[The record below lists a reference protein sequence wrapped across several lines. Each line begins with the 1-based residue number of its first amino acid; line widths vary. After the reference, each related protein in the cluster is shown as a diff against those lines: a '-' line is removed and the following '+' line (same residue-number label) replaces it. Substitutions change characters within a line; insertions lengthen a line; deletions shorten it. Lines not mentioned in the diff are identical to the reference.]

1 MIFNMLYYIFNK
13 AGFAVLCAP
22 SARGAVLSGK
32 KDLNAELRRVFR
44 KGPQRILLINCLG
57 KISDNH
63 YD

>member
-13 AGFAVLCAP
+13 AGFAVLC
-22 SARGAVLSGK
+22 GK

-44 KGPQRILLINCLG
+44 KGPQRILLINCLS

>member
-44 KGPQRILLINCLG
+44 KGPQRIFINKLFG
-57 KISDNH
+57 
-63 YD
+63 